1 MKNPK
6 ALADRIA
13 ELHNEGVKSSVKRVE
28 DAKRSVEEVGTVG
41 QKVIWLVENT
51 VEDASARTTE
61 ETIELGHKLL
71 DFAHENANA
80 YFEWLHEVV
89 RVKSP
94 SDFIAVCMKHSQQ
107 QFETFRQQ
115 NREILGLAQKAAIEN
130 TGPVG
135 IFLGN
140 ALIGRPDLC

>member
-6 ALADRIA
+6 TVANRVA
-13 ELHNEGVKSSVKRVE
+13 ELHNEGGKSSVKQVQE
-28 DAKRSVEEVGTVG
+28 TKRSVEEAITVG
-41 QKVIWLVENT
+41 EKVIWLVEDT
-51 VEDASARTTE
+51 VEDASARTSE

-80 YFEWLHEVV
+80 YFEWLHV
-89 RVKSP
+89 RVKSS

-115 NREILGLAQKAAIEN
+115 NKELLGLAQKAAIEN

-135 IFLGN
+135 MFLGN

>member
-51 VEDASARTTE
+51 VEDTSARTTE

-71 DFAHENANA
+71 DFAHMNANA
-80 YFEWLHEVV
+80 YFDWLHEAV
-89 RVKSP
+89 RVKSL
-94 SDFIAVCMKHSQQ
+94 SGFIAVCIKHSQQ

-115 NREILGLAQKAAIEN
+115 RRELVGLAEQAAIEN
-130 TGPVG
+130 MGPFG
-135 IFLGN
+135 TFFGS
-140 ALIGRPDLC
+140 ALIGRLDLS

>member
-1 MKNPK
+1 MKNPR
-6 ALADRIA
+6 AVANRIA
-13 ELHNEGVKSSVKRVE
+13 ELHNEGVKSSVKQVE
-28 DAKRSVEEVGTVG
+28 EAKRSVEEAITVG
-41 QKVIWLVENT
+41 EKVILLVEDT

-61 ETIELGHKLL
+61 ETVELGHKLL

>member
-71 DFAHENANA
+71 DFAHMNANA
-80 YFEWLHEVV
+80 YFDWLHEAV
-89 RVKSP
+89 RVKSL
-94 SDFIAVCMKHSQQ
+94 SGFIAVCIKHSQQ

-115 NREILGLAQKAAIEN
+115 RRELVGLAEQAAIEN
-130 TGPVG
+130 MGPFG
-135 IFLGN
+135 TFFGS
-140 ALIGRPDLC
+140 ALIGRLDLS